1 MRGDEFWRGI
11 YLGEGFKW
19 RSVLKD
25 REGRYEEWYEE
36 TEEGE
41 KEEEKQKG
49 ISE

>member
-1 MRGDEFWRGI
+1 MRGDESWRGLS
-11 YLGEGFKW
+11 LGEGFKW

-41 KEEEKQKG
+41 KKEEKQKG